1 MVEKDR
7 SSIVNKTYQLQM
19 IPPFYQTHLENQL
32 TPSEF
37 LLLNIFINV
46 LQDIR
51 EVSIEKIATALP
63 LPILFESR
71 RKKIQRFLSLPI
83 LNLDSLWFP
92 IITNWLVKE
101 FTDNQTIY
109 LVIDRTS
116 WYCSNLIMI
125 SIIYDKRSVP
135 VYFELLPKLGSS
147 NLSEQ
152 KKILTKVLPR

>member
-1 MVEKDR
+1 MLFR
-7 SSIVNKTYQLQM
+7 S
-19 IPPFYQTHLENQL
+19 
-32 TPSEF
+32 
-37 LLLNIFINV
+37 
-46 LQDIR
+46 
-51 EVSIEKIATALP
+51 
-63 LPILFESR
+63 ESR
-71 RKKIQRFLSLPI
+71 RKKVQRFLSLPI